1 MVTSQGQVLTQ
12 ALPPG
17 TIHIQNSQ
25 VTLPG
30 QTPASPATP
39 HRGLIAAALCI
50 PHKPSRPHFSL
61 SASEWARLTAGGTS
75 LFIHVT
81 LPGLIPV
88 RDQCFVF
95 CFFLSGSNFYDA
107 TRNII
112 IRSGFFYTA
121 TCFEPSGHDRSQ
133 MFLCLFMK
141 RFKSA
146 APVPHGLPKFG
157 AFFLT
162 RC

>member
-39 HRGLIAAALCI
+39 HRRLIAAAAPCI
-50 PHKPSRPHFSL
+50 PHKPSRPHFSW

-88 RDQCFVF
+88 RDQRFVF
-95 CFFLSGSNFYDA
+95 VVFFSIWIKFWWCNSEHSHSPGILLHPDVLWTFG
-107 TRNII
+107 TRQI
-112 IRSGFFYTA
+112 T
-121 TCFEPSGHDRSQ
+121 DV
-133 MFLCLFMK
+133 FMS
-141 RFKSA
+141 F
-146 APVPHGLPKFG
+146 HETL
-157 AFFLT
+157 
-162 RC
+162 